1 MPIDQGSNETTVAC
15 AATPVLVPYNSCA
28 AQGLKIA
35 LPSTASEGLVLQS
48 GSTTSL
54 SSLIAE
60 ILPGE
65 TIILPI
71 RNGADASTVYGYTR
85 GGATVT
91 AAVAGVL

>member
-1 MPIDQGSNETTVAC
+1 
-15 AATPVLVPYNSCA
+15 
-28 AQGLKIA
+28 
-35 LPSTASEGLVLQS
+35 VLQS